1 MSNHSTVAF
10 RHSSCVY
17 FGWCDPPMNT
27 HATAC
32 NGASHPWTKVGSHK
46 LGGQPSKQLGQ
57 MSVEYRKLLK
67 WKKFNKLSVV
77 VIDNFVVIVTL
88 ALEGLLFSCCCQGL
102 CFLSIDLLNH
112 ERVGQTEVR
121 ISDQVFI
128 HLSSSS
134 TFTFSFYSYIFVMQG
149 SGEKLWIGNWGWG
162 II

>member
-1 MSNHSTVAF
+1 
-10 RHSSCVY
+10 
-17 FGWCDPPMNT
+17 
-27 HATAC
+27 
-32 NGASHPWTKVGSHK
+32 
-46 LGGQPSKQLGQ
+46 

-77 VIDNFVVIVTL
+77 VIDNFVVVVTL
-88 ALEGLLFSCCCQGL
+88 TVAGLLFSCCCQGL

-134 TFTFSFYSYIFVMQG
+134 TFTFTFYSYIFLSCKDLVKNFG
-149 SGEKLWIGNWGWG
+149 LEIGVEE
-162 II
+162 